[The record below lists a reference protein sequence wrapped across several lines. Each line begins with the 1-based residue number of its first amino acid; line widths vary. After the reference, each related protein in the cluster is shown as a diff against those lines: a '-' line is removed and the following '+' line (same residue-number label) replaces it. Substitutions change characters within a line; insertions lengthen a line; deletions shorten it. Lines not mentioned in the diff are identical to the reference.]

1 MQKYAS
7 LAVKE
12 AVLRAIE
19 QSRTTRNIA
28 DQFDIGKSTIADIYK
43 RYKERNNNRV
53 SLKSGRPRITSE
65 RQDKI

>member
-1 MQKYAS
+1 MTKRKYAS

-19 QSRTTRNIA
+19 QGRTTRDIA

-43 RYKERNNNRV
+43 RY
-53 SLKSGRPRITSE
+53 
-65 RQDKI
+65 